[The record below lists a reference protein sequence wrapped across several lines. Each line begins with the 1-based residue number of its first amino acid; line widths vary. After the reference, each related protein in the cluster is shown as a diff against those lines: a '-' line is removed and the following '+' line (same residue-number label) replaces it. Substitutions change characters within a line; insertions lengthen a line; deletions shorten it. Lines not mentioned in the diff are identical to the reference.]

1 VSAKIV
7 LPMLHGQLR
16 VDGEQP
22 DGVVWPLPPEVDLSL
37 RMLGQLLTSSLY
49 GALMTDFITGRLPQS
64 ALPQLQ
70 FPSGKLLASTNAAFG
85 GVQAMCPWY
94 PRNFHH
100 QQSITSA

>member
-1 VSAKIV
+1 VSALSTYV
-7 LPMLHGQLR
+7 AGSCR

-70 FPSGKLLASTNAAFG
+70 FPSGKLLAFHDAAFG
-85 GVQAMCPWY
+85 LVSKRCVHGIQEFSP
-94 PRNFHH
+94 
-100 QQSITSA
+100 SIVYYSQHD